1 MFPSDRPR
9 FPSSHAD
16 GAQHAPKRAP
26 KAAQPKGHEAFLKA
40 LEASGATVIVEM
52 NDGSSL
58 TGTIK
63 HSDKYT
69 ISLKV
74 SKEAEK
80 GDGAY
85 QVYVIFKHS
94 ITLFYTPGKGAD

>member
-1 MFPSDRPR
+1 MFPNERPR
-9 FPSSHAD
+9 FPSSHAE
-16 GAQHAPKRAP
+16 GVPTVHKRTPKIQ
-26 KAAQPKGHEAFLKA
+26 QPKGHEAFLKA

-52 NDGSSL
+52 SDGSSL

-74 SKEAEK
+74 SKEREK

-85 QVYVIFKHS
+85 QVYVVFKHS
-94 ITLFYTPGKGAD
+94 IVLFYTPGKGAD